1 MDAQNT
7 ALATQAGVGAAIEKV
22 LVGGDLKDLTP
33 EQRVSYYHET
43 CKSLGLNPLTRP
55 FDYLVLN
62 NKTVLYARKD
72 CTEQLRS
79 NRKVS
84 ITIVARE
91 VVEGCYVVTAKASDS
106 EGRTDES
113 IGAVPIDKMQGEPRA
128 NAMMKAETKAKRR
141 VTLSFCGLGMLD
153 ETEVDSIPG
162 AHAEIA
168 SSSPTPGASNGKPV
182 VVDAEVVSGGSTT
195 GDPKVADQKP
205 PQNAAPKP
213 GEKKPSP
220 LKHLIGVLKAIGKE
234 KAPDVLGWMT
244 AQLKKEVKATKD
256 LTEAEI
262 ATLTESANAILK
274 ETT

>member
-1 MDAQNT
+1 MDAQST
-7 ALATQAGVGAAIEKV
+7 ALTTHAGLGSAIEQV
-22 LVGGDLKDLTP
+22 LIGGDLKGLTL
-33 EQRVSYYHET
+33 EQRVSYYNKT
-43 CKSLGLNPLTRP
+43 CESLGLNPLTRP
-55 FDYLVLN
+55 FNYLSLN
-62 NKTVLYARKD
+62 GKTVLYARKD

-91 VVEGCYVVTAKASDS
+91 VVEGCYIVTAKASDS

-113 IGAVPIDKMQGEPRA
+113 IGAVPIEKIQGEARA

-162 AHAEIA
+162 AVVGEQAQ
-168 SSSPTPGASNGKPV
+168 PTGVGNGKA
-182 VVDAEVVSGGSTT
+182 VDDEIVPPKDKTQEPSERPKT
-195 GDPKVADQKP
+195 GDKKPNPLKMLIAKVAQ
-205 PQNAAPKP
+205 A
-213 GEKKPSP
+213 
-220 LKHLIGVLKAIGKE
+220 GKVG
-234 KAPDVLGWMT
+234 APDVLKWMT
-244 AQLKKEVKATKD
+244 EQLKKPIKATKD

-262 ATLTESANAILK
+262 ATLTEAANAILK

>member
-113 IGAVPIDKMQGEPRA
+113 IGAVPIDKIQGEPRA

-153 ETEVDSIPG
+153 ETEVESIPG

-168 SSSPTPGASNGKPV
+168 PASQAPGSSNGKPAV
-182 VVDAEVVSGGSTT
+182 IDAEIVPEGAPSSQ
-195 GDPKVADQKP
+195 PKADQKP
-205 PQNAAPKP
+205 PQSAAPKA
-213 GEKKPSP
+213 EAKKPSP
-220 LKHLIGVLKAIGKE
+220 LKMLVAKLALAGKVE
-234 KAPDVLGWMT
+234 AKDVLGWMT
-244 AQLKKEVKATKD
+244 AQLKHDVKATKN

-262 ATLTESANAILK
+262 ATLTETVDAILK
-274 ETT
+274 EVK